1 MKRITMPA
9 TTLITTLATALLLS
23 AAITMPASAFD
34 FSSLGKLGD
43 IGTLKRYAGSGAK
56 AVSSLR
62 KGIEDLLPE
71 EEYYIGRSVTAR
83 VLADY
88 KPINHRKINAYI
100 NEVGGY
106 LAQFSTRPE
115 TYGGYHFQLVRSNE
129 INAFAAPGGFI
140 VITSGLYKTLK
151 NEDQLAAVLAHEIAH
166 VTLRH
171 GLGAI
176 KTSNLTE
183 AFTLIGSAAIEGY
196 GKGQQLRQIRQLTG
210 VFSTSVDDVINQLV
224 VSGYSQEQELDADA
238 EGLRI
243 VYRSGYDTAGLGQ
256 FLQALQQRSSGVSGG
271 FYSTH
276 PPASNRLSGVN
287 SVLSSEGLQG
297 QPNAD
302 RDRRFRRYALK

>member
-1 MKRITMPA
+1 MKHL
-9 TTLITTLATALLLS
+9 TTLSTTLLLS
-23 AAITMPASAFD
+23 AAIALPASAFD
-34 FSSLGKLGD
+34 FSSLGNLGN
-43 IGTLKRYAGSGAK
+43 IGTLKRYADTGSK
-56 AVSSLR
+56 AVTSLR
-62 KGIEDLLPE
+62 KGVEDLLPE

-88 KPINHRKINAYI
+88 KPLNHRKINAYI

-106 LAQFSTRPE
+106 LAQFSARPE

-151 NEDQLAAVLAHEIAH
+151 TEDQLAAVLAHEIAH

-176 KTSNLTE
+176 KTSNLTN
-183 AFTLIGSAAIEGY
+183 AFTLIGAAAIEGA
-196 GKGQQLRQIRQLTG
+196 GKGQQLRQVRQLTS
-210 VFSTSVDDVINQLV
+210 VFSTSVDDVVNQLV
-224 VSGYSQEQELDADA
+224 VSGYSQDQELDADS

-243 VYRSGYDTAGLGQ
+243 AYRAGYNPAGLEQ
-256 FLQALQQRSSGVSGG
+256 FLQTLQQRSGRSRGG
-271 FYSTH
+271 FYATH
-276 PPASNRLSGVN
+276 PPAAKRLGGVA
-287 SVLSSEGLQG
+287 SVMRDEGLHG
-297 QPNAD
+297 KASPT